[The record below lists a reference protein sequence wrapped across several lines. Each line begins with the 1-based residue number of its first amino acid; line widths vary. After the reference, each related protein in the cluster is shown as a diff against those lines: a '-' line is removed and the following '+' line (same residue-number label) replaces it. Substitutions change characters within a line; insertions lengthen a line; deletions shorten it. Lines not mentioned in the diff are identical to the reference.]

1 MWIIYERTPGKPTAS
16 SEKRVA
22 GKFGRPE
29 WSMWALRGR
38 LICCLMD
45 ALKKKKN
52 SQPAALLIPNL
63 FLPPFYSP
71 FENGP
76 LCTPDH
82 FKHLVSSYN
91 MTNLLTGMRCIGYN
105 TRNSWEQ

>member
-1 MWIIYERTPGKPTAS
+1 MESVGSQGKADLL
-16 SEKRVA
+16 
-22 GKFGRPE
+22 FNGR
-29 WSMWALRGR
+29 
-38 LICCLMD
+38 I
-45 ALKKKKN
+45 KKKKK